1 MKRATDT
8 HAGRR
13 VGSRG
18 DRRLPV
24 VAGESAEDLDRVAAA
39 LTQAGVEFEV
49 EERLADPERPGD
61 WSWRVLIRPDDLGR
75 ARQVLEQLL
84 QTAAPPA
91 ASSTSPGPLH
101 DLGGYD
107 WLRWILVLACIGLAL
122 FLLLR

>member
-1 MKRATDT
+1 MKRAT
-8 HAGRR
+8 GRQAEPQAA
-13 VGSRG
+13 SRG

-49 EERLADPERPGD
+49 EERLADPERPAD

-84 QTAAPPA
+84 RAAPQSA
-91 ASSTSPGPLH
+91 TDGGSPGPLFDPRGH
-101 DLGGYD
+101 DL
-107 WLRWILVLACIGLAL
+107 LRTILVLACIGLAL
-122 FLLLR
+122 FLLLG